1 MKQMLGFEK
10 HNDIIKEPFASEIRK
25 KLIRYRKKKFTKK
38 EKEWFKKCEDI
49 SKKYKAKW
57 IDI

>member
-1 MKQMLGFEK
+1 MLGFEK
-10 HNDIIKEPFASEIRK
+10 HTNIIKEPFASEIRK